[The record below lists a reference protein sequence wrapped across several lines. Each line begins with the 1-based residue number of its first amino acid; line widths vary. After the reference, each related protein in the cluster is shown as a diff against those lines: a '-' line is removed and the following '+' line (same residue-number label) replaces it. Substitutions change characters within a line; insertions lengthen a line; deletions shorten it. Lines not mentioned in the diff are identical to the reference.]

1 MFDSFNVRALYM
13 CITSLLVLRLRRL
26 SAQFIVAPPNIK
38 NADMKAIH
46 AIAISAVI

>member
-1 MFDSFNVRALYM
+1 MFDSFNVRTLYM
-13 CITSLLVLRLRRL
+13 CIISLLVLRLRRL
-26 SAQFIVAPPNIK
+26 SAEFIVAHPNIK